1 MWRMGI
7 FISTKTCKHLWP
19 QKMDNLRD
27 GVFSVIMI
35 FQFVSP
41 IKLFP
46 TQSAAMLGQLAALEP
61 LVPSKIGHPRVPLP
75 TLPAHVLLPFARADR
90 DQPLIDHHFRHHFDI
105 LCFEAIELVHR
116 DGSVWNRQRS
126 INCEKPIWMWD
137 DFDYFW
143 TNHLKDIYIYIREG
157 GGRKVTRRKIE
168 KVNTISRA
176 IQQFHARASLYPYNL
191 SCTSVLINQ

>member
-75 TLPAHVLLPFARADR
+75 TLPAHVLLPFARAHR

-143 TNHLKDIYIYIREG
+143 TVGGCIYIYIREG
-157 GGRKVTRRKIE
+157 GREESDEKKDRKSKYDQSSDTA
-168 KVNTISRA
+168 ISRA
-176 IQQFHARASLYPYNL
+176 SITLPIQFVVYKRVN
-191 SCTSVLINQ
+191 

>member
-75 TLPAHVLLPFARADR
+75 TLPAHVLLPFARAHR

-143 TNHLKDIYIYIREG
+143 TNHLKDIYIYKR
-157 GGRKVTRRKIE
+157 GGREESDEKKDRKS
-168 KVNTISRA
+168 KYDQSSDTAISRA
-176 IQQFHARASLYPYNL
+176 SITLPIQFVVYKRVN
-191 SCTSVLINQ
+191 

>member
-19 QKMDNLRD
+19 RKMDNLRD

-41 IKLFP
+41 IKFFP

-143 TNHLKDIYIYIREG
+143 TVGGCIYIYIREG
-157 GGRKVTRRKIE
+157 GREESDEKKDRKSKYDQSSDTA
-168 KVNTISRA
+168 ISRA
-176 IQQFHARASLYPYNL
+176 SITLLIQFVVYKRVN
-191 SCTSVLINQ
+191 

>member
-19 QKMDNLRD
+19 RKMDNLRD

-143 TNHLKDIYIYIREG
+143 TNHLKDIYIYKR
-157 GGRKVTRRKIE
+157 GGREESDEKKDRKS
-168 KVNTISRA
+168 KYDQSSDTAISRA
-176 IQQFHARASLYPYNL
+176 SITLLIQFVVYKRVN
-191 SCTSVLINQ
+191 

>member
-1 MWRMGI
+1 
-7 FISTKTCKHLWP
+7 
-19 QKMDNLRD
+19 MDNLRD

-143 TNHLKDIYIYIREG
+143 TNHLKDIYIYKR
-157 GGRKVTRRKIE
+157 GGREESDEKKDRKS
-168 KVNTISRA
+168 KYDQSSDTAISRA
-176 IQQFHARASLYPYNL
+176 SITLPIQFVVYKRVN
-191 SCTSVLINQ
+191 

>member
-19 QKMDNLRD
+19 RKMDNLRD

-41 IKLFP
+41 IKFFP

-143 TNHLKDIYIYIREG
+143 TNHLKDIYIYKR
-157 GGRKVTRRKIE
+157 GGREESDEKKDRKS
-168 KVNTISRA
+168 KYDQSSDTAISRA
-176 IQQFHARASLYPYNL
+176 SITLPIQFVVYKRVN
-191 SCTSVLINQ
+191 

>member
-41 IKLFP
+41 IKFFP

-143 TNHLKDIYIYIREG
+143 TNHLKDIYIYKR
-157 GGRKVTRRKIE
+157 GGREESDEKKDRKS
-168 KVNTISRA
+168 KYDQSSDTAISRA
-176 IQQFHARASLYPYNL
+176 SITLPIQFVVYKRVN
-191 SCTSVLINQ
+191 

>member
-19 QKMDNLRD
+19 RKMDNLRD

-41 IKLFP
+41 IKFFP

-143 TNHLKDIYIYIREG
+143 TNHLKDIYIYKR
-157 GGRKVTRRKIE
+157 GGREESDEKKDRKS
-168 KVNTISRA
+168 KYDQSSDTAISRA
-176 IQQFHARASLYPYNL
+176 SITLLIQFVVYKRVN
-191 SCTSVLINQ
+191 